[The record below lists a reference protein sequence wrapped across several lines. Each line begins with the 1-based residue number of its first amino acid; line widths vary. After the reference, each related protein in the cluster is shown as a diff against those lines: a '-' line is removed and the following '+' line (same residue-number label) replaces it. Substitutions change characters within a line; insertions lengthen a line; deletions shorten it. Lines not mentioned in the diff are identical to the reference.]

1 MSMTQTMTPKIIV
14 DNLFIPN
21 DKKEQKF
28 SFKWQKSVF
37 ALYRFLEKENVLIK
51 VSFNYVKRVEE
62 KGTYFEFSFDVAELV
77 DELKKNKILKKLLQK
92 KEFQFATDLLFKKKI
107 CPCEYCGGISLLNP
121 MLTYRDTGNVSR
133 SWECCL
139 CKYRINSKVNE
150 IYHHKVK
157 HSTRDTISRFWFE

>member
-1 MSMTQTMTPKIIV
+1 MSMTQKLTQKIIV

-28 SFKWQKSVF
+28 SLKGQESVF
-37 ALYRFLEKENVLIK
+37 AFYCFLEKENILK
-51 VSFNYVKRVEE
+51 EVSFNYVKRVEE

-77 DELKKNKILKKLLQK
+77 AELKKNKILKRLLQK

-150 IYHHKVK
+150 IHNHKIK

>member
-1 MSMTQTMTPKIIV
+1 MSMKPKIIV
-14 DNLFIPN
+14 DNFFIPN
-21 DKKEQKF
+21 DKNEEQF
-28 SFKWQKSVF
+28 SFEWQKSVF
-37 ALYRFLEKENVLIK
+37 ALYCFLERENVLKDI
-51 VSFNYVKRVEE
+51 SFNYVKRVEE
-62 KGTYFEFSFDVAELV
+62 KGTYFEFSFDVAEL
-77 DELKKNKILKKLLQK
+77 KKHKILKRLLRI

-150 IYHHKVK
+150 IYHHKLK